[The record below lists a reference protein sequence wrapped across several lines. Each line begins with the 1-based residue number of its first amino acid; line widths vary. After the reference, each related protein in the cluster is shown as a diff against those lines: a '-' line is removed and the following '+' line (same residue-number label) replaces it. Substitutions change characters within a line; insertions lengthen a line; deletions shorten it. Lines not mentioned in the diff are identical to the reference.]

1 MSDRSLRTPTV
12 SLLSLLQVPSRDE
25 AYFSSVAPS
34 VLCCLYFHPV
44 YRHSLL
50 ARNGK
55 KGAIFDLKVLHELL
69 LLAKGE
75 EPVAENR
82 ILTVVVLLPSI
93 YISGWVS
100 TFDIWWRKITI
111 FWSDKNN
118 IRKHIYMYRYFPS
131 KIFKQFANCDENNE

>member
-1 MSDRSLRTPTV
+1 MRTPTV

-82 ILTVVVLLPSI
+82 ILTVVVPLHIDLRLGFNFR
-93 YISGWVS
+93 YLMEE
-100 TFDIWWRKITI
+100 
-111 FWSDKNN
+111 NYN
-118 IRKHIYMYRYFPS
+118 ILVR
-131 KIFKQFANCDENNE
+131 